1 MFMLVKGLEKRSF
14 ASPRK
19 GAIQA
24 IFVSVAIVLSAV
36 PALALIDP
44 WINEVDYDQPGTD
57 TNEWI
62 ELAGPAGVSLDDFEI
77 LLINQ
82 VGSVYNTVDLAD
94 AEYTFSNE
102 VNGVGFFMLGIVSP
116 VFGAIADF
124 TPAGWDSNEIQN
136 GPTDSIQLRR
146 KGGANV
152 HLIDYDGQNT
162 NTLENQSTEFTDS
175 NTAPATTIYL
185 TGTGTGFADFIWN
198 NQANS
203 GKPGT
208 ANLFQIIPP
217 ADVLLSNLGTSP
229 MVPLEFEP
237 VTVRVDASLINCAG
251 NLVVTTLYRIGSSGQ
266 FQSLQMSTTSGDT
279 YETSFPIPGQS
290 GGTRVE
296 YYVSASFSG
305 GGTNSPAASPE
316 GAPTTAASYTVLQT
330 ASGEVWVNEF
340 NYNGAAFDINPEI
353 NEYIEIVGPSGTD
366 LGDWS
371 IELVDDTSTIYA
383 TYPFD
388 PAYILPEDNTNGYG
402 FFVLGDAGV
411 PNINAVFTNEL
422 QGAPNTSM
430 GKRGAIRLVDD
441 TGQIIDEI
449 SYGFP
454 PPTLIFPD
462 AVYAGEDSLFALE
475 DESLGL
481 TGTGNHPTEFVWDV
495 NTTLTPG
502 ADNQSQTFTPPPFG
516 IPTLQIISIVQTGN
530 IVTITS
536 IGLPESWT
544 VVPEYTT
551 NPAGG
556 ESAWQMVSVAGT
568 TFENGTNTTVF
579 ASPLP
584 GSDSALYRLRASAT
598 P

>member
-1 MFMLVKGLEKRSF
+1 
-14 ASPRK
+14 
-19 GAIQA
+19 
-24 IFVSVAIVLSAV
+24 
-36 PALALIDP
+36 
-44 WINEVDYDQPGTD
+44 
-57 TNEWI
+57 
-62 ELAGPAGVSLDDFEI
+62 
-77 LLINQ
+77 
-82 VGSVYNTVDLAD
+82 
-94 AEYTFSNE
+94 
-102 VNGVGFFMLGIVSP
+102 
-116 VFGAIADF
+116 
-124 TPAGWDSNEIQN
+124 
-136 GPTDSIQLRR
+136 
-146 KGGANV
+146 
-152 HLIDYDGQNT
+152 
-162 NTLENQSTEFTDS
+162 
-175 NTAPATTIYL
+175 
-185 TGTGTGFADFIWN
+185 
-198 NQANS
+198 
-203 GKPGT
+203 
-208 ANLFQIIPP
+208 
-217 ADVLLSNLGTSP
+217 
-229 MVPLEFEP
+229 
-237 VTVRVDASLINCAG
+237 
-251 NLVVTTLYRIGSSGQ
+251 
-266 FQSLQMSTTSGDT
+266 
-279 YETSFPIPGQS
+279 
-290 GGTRVE
+290 
-296 YYVSASFSG
+296 
-305 GGTNSPAASPE
+305 
-316 GAPTTAASYTVLQT
+316 
-330 ASGEVWVNEF
+330 
-340 NYNGAAFDINPEI
+340 
-353 NEYIEIVGPSGTD
+353 
-366 LGDWS
+366 
-371 IELVDDTSTIYA
+371 
-383 TYPFD
+383 
-388 PAYILPEDNTNGYG
+388 LPEDNTNGYG

-430 GKRGAIRLVDD
+430 EKRGAIRLVDD

-502 ADNQSQTFTPPPFG
+502 ADNQSQTFTPPPLG